1 MNKLKQKSLENSYT
15 NKLLEILGSSK
26 VQSIETD
33 ISKVYDI
40 TEIEKYTE
48 IRRITIYIKEEE
60 SNHYHPYYY
69 YHGALIV
76 PLKEPVEIDSE
87 IRIPKILYKVDDI
100 FILVLNK
107 LIESWLLRE
116 QQQFIPEFKKVLKD
130 NRIEY
135 TINDS
140 GIFYFKN
147 GFEFSSL
154 NRMFNNSGSRLPT
167 IMEPKKVLDYMTELI
182 KHFIIQKWK
191 EGGNKQR
198 LEKYVYLFPE
208 NKLDS

>member
-1 MNKLKQKSLENSYT
+1 MNKLKQKSLENLYT

-26 VQSIETD
+26 VQSIETGV
-33 ISKVYDI
+33 SKEYDV

-48 IRRITIYIKEEE
+48 IRRITIYIKKE

-76 PLKEPVEIDSE
+76 PLKEPVEVSSE

-116 QQQFIPEFKKVLKD
+116 QQQFIPVFKKVLED

-167 IMEPKKVLDYMTELI
+167 IMEPKKVLDYMTGLI
-182 KHFIIQKWK
+182 KHLIIQKWK

-198 LEKYVYLFPE
+198 LEKYVYWSPE

>member
-1 MNKLKQKSLENSYT
+1 MENSYT

-26 VQSIETD
+26 VQSIESD
-33 ISKVYDI
+33 ISKEYDV

-48 IRRITIYIKEEE
+48 VRRINIYVKR
-60 SNHYHPYYY
+60 NFRHYRSSYY

-76 PLKEPVEIDSE
+76 PLKEPVEVSGE
-87 IRIPKILYKVDDI
+87 IQIPKILYKADDI
-100 FILVLNK
+100 FILVLDN

-116 QQQFIPEFKKVLKD
+116 QRQFIPEFKKVLED
-130 NRIEY
+130 NKIEY
-135 TINDS
+135 TINNS

-154 NRMFNNSGSRLPT
+154 PRTFNNSDPRLPT
-167 IMEPKKVLDYMTELI
+167 IIEPKKVLDYMTGLL
-182 KHFIIQKWK
+182 KQYIIQKWK

-198 LEKYVYLFPE
+198 LEKYTWLG
-208 NKLDS
+208 LI

>member
-1 MNKLKQKSLENSYT
+1 MNKLKQKSLENLYT

-33 ISKVYDI
+33 VSKEYDV
-40 TEIEKYTE
+40 TEIEKYIE
-48 IRRITIYIKEEE
+48 IRRITIYIKRNF
-60 SNHYHPYYY
+60 SCYRPSYY

-76 PLKEPVEIDSE
+76 PLKEPVEIGSE

-116 QQQFIPEFKKVLKD
+116 QQQFIPVFKKVLED

-167 IMEPKKVLDYMTELI
+167 IMEPKKVLDYMTGLI
-182 KHFIIQKWK
+182 KHLIIQKWK

-198 LEKYVYLFPE
+198 LEKYTWLG
-208 NKLDS
+208 LI

>member
-1 MNKLKQKSLENSYT
+1 MENSYT

-33 ISKVYDI
+33 VSKEYDV
-40 TEIEKYTE
+40 TEIEKYAE
-48 IRRITIYIKEEE
+48 IRRITIYIKKE
-60 SNHYHPYYY
+60 SIYYYPYYY

-76 PLKEPVEIDSE
+76 PLKEPVEIGSE
-87 IRIPKILYKVDDI
+87 IRIPEILYKVDDI

-116 QQQFIPEFKKVLKD
+116 QQQFIPVFKKVLED

-135 TINDS
+135 TINNS
-140 GIFYFKN
+140 GIFCFKN

-154 NRMFNNSGSRLPT
+154 TRTFNNSNLRLPT
-167 IMEPKKVLDYMTELI
+167 TMEPKKVLDYMTGLI
-182 KHFIIQKWK
+182 KHLIIQKWK

>member
-26 VQSIETD
+26 VQLIETD

-60 SNHYHPYYY
+60 SNHYYPYYY

-76 PLKEPVEIDSE
+76 PLKEPVKIGSE

-116 QQQFIPEFKKVLKD
+116 QQQFIPVFKKVLED

-140 GIFYFKN
+140 GIFCFKN

-154 NRMFNNSGSRLPT
+154 TRTFNNSGSRLPT
-167 IMEPKKVLDYMTELI
+167 IMEPEKVLDYMTGLI
-182 KHFIIQKWK
+182 KHLIIQKWK

-198 LEKYVYLFPE
+198 LEKYTWLG
-208 NKLDS
+208 LI

>member
-1 MNKLKQKSLENSYT
+1 MENSYT

-33 ISKVYDI
+33 VIKVYDV
-40 TEIEKYTE
+40 TEIEKYAE
-48 IRRITIYIKEEE
+48 VRRITVYIKRDFRR
-60 SNHYHPYYY
+60 YHPSYY
-69 YHGALIV
+69 YHGTLMI
-76 PLKEPVEIDSE
+76 PLREPVEIYGE
-87 IRIPKILYKVDDI
+87 IQVPKILYKVDDI

-116 QQQFIPEFKKVLKD
+116 QRQFIPVFKKVLED

-135 TINDS
+135 TINNS
-140 GIFYFKN
+140 GIFCFKN

-154 NRMFNNSGSRLPT
+154 TRTFNNNGSRLPT

-182 KHFIIQKWK
+182 KHLIIQKWK

-198 LEKYVYLFPE
+198 LEKYVYSFPE

>member
-1 MNKLKQKSLENSYT
+1 MENLYT
-15 NKLLEILGSSK
+15 NKLLEILWSSK

-33 ISKVYDI
+33 ISKEYDI
-40 TEIEKYTE
+40 TEIEKYAE
-48 IRRITIYIKEEE
+48 IRRITIYIKEE
-60 SNHYHPYYY
+60 SNHFNPYYY

-76 PLKEPVEIDSE
+76 PLKEPVEVSSE

-116 QQQFIPEFKKVLKD
+116 QQQFIPVFKKVLED

-147 GFEFSSL
+147 DFEFSSL
-154 NRMFNNSGSRLPT
+154 TRTFNNSNLRLPT
-167 IMEPKKVLDYMTELI
+167 TMEPKKVLDYMTGLI
-182 KHFIIQKWK
+182 KHLIIQKWK

-198 LEKYVYLFPE
+198 LEKYTWLG
-208 NKLDS
+208 LI

>member
-1 MNKLKQKSLENSYT
+1 MENSYT

-33 ISKVYDI
+33 VSKEYDV
-40 TEIEKYTE
+40 TEIEKYAE
-48 IRRITIYIKEEE
+48 IRRITIYIKKE

-76 PLKEPVEIDSE
+76 PLKEPVEIGSE
-87 IRIPKILYKVDDI
+87 IRIPKILYKADDI

-116 QQQFIPEFKKVLKD
+116 QQQFIPVFKKVLED

-135 TINDS
+135 TINNS

-147 GFEFSSL
+147 DFEFSSL
-154 NRMFNNSGSRLPT
+154 TRTFNNSNLRLPT
-167 IMEPKKVLDYMTELI
+167 TMEPKKVLDYMTGLL
-182 KHFIIQKWK
+182 KQYIIQKWK
-191 EGGNKQR
+191 ECGNKQR
-198 LEKYVYLFPE
+198 LEKYTWLG
-208 NKLDS
+208 LI

>member
-1 MNKLKQKSLENSYT
+1 MNKLKQKSLENLYT

-33 ISKVYDI
+33 VSKEYDV

-48 IRRITIYIKEEE
+48 IRRITIYIKQD
-60 SNHYHPYYY
+60 SNHFHPYYY

-76 PLKEPVEIDSE
+76 PLKEPVEIHGRT
-87 IRIPKILYKVDDI
+87 RIPNILYKVDDL
-100 FILVLNK
+100 FILILK
-107 LIESWLLRE
+107 RLIESWLLRE
-116 QQQFIPEFKKVLKD
+116 QQRFIPEFKKVLED

-135 TINDS
+135 TIDNS
-140 GIFYFKN
+140 GIFCFKN
-147 GFEFSSL
+147 DFEFSSL
-154 NRMFNNSGSRLPT
+154 TRTFNNSGSRLPT
-167 IMEPKKVLDYMTELI
+167 IMEPKKVLDYMTGLI
-182 KHFIIQKWK
+182 KHLIIQKWK

-198 LEKYVYLFPE
+198 LEKYVYWSPE